1 MVKNFDAGYLFDM
14 DGKKY
19 DISVV
24 FNFPTEKDWN
34 ETDDL
39 LCPNLI
45 DFYYGTPNDRDSEYY
60 YDKFVE
66 KQNQFRKLLDK
77 LNQLKQICPDDTE
90 IDEQIEFVKNQIV
103 RLY

>member
-1 MVKNFDAGYLFDM
+1 MVKNFDTGYLYST

-39 LCPNLI
+39 LGPNLI
-45 DFYYGTPNDRDSEYY
+45 DFYYGEPNDRDSEYY
-60 YDKFVE
+60 FDKFVV
-66 KQNQFRKLLDK
+66 KQNQFKSLLNKLY
-77 LNQLKQICPDDTE
+77 NLKIVCPDDSE
-90 IDEQIEFVKNQIV
+90 LDEQIEFVKSQIV
-103 RLY
+103 KLY

>member
-39 LCPNLI
+39 LGPNLI
-45 DFYYGTPNDRDSEYY
+45 DFYYGEPNSRDSEYY
-60 YDKFVE
+60 YDKFVV
-66 KQNQFRKLLDK
+66 KQNQFKKLLDK
-77 LNQLKQICPDDTE
+77 LNQLKSVCPDDTE

>member
-1 MVKNFDAGYLFDM
+1 MVKNFDTGYLYDM

-24 FNFPTEKDWN
+24 FNFPTESDWN

-45 DFYYGTPNDRDSEYY
+45 DFYYGSPNDCDSEYY
-60 YDKFVE
+60 FNKFLD
-66 KQNQFRKLLDK
+66 KQNKLKSLLNK
-77 LNQLKQICPDDTE
+77 LTSLKTVCPDDTE
-90 IDEQIEFVKNQIV
+90 LDEQIEFVKSLIIKI
-103 RLY
+103 Y